1 MLKRLL
7 QEPLIHFMAFALVIF
22 GVYALISPQRE
33 NAPGQILITSG
44 KIDQIASLFAKTWQR
59 QPTVIELKGLIDD
72 YVKEEIY
79 YREAKELGLDTDDT
93 VIRRR
98 LRSKM
103 EFLNDSEVDS
113 LSPSDSELEKYL
125 KAHASKFEI
134 DATMAFQ
141 QIFLNPDRHGDK
153 IGQDAAAILQVLQTN
168 PATDPAT
175 LGDPSLLPP
184 ELPLTSKT
192 SIGQTF
198 GAEFADALDMVK
210 PGQWTGP
217 LKSGLGLHIVR
228 VAERK
233 AGRIPD
239 LREVRD
245 DVVRE
250 WSHDKRKELE
260 DSRLQELLK
269 RYDVTIEMP
278 SGAQA
283 AQ

>member
-7 QEPLIHFMAFALVIF
+7 QEPLIHFTVFALVIF
-22 GVYALISPQRE
+22 GAYALISPQRE
-33 NAPGQILITSG
+33 IAPGQILITSG
-44 KIDQIASLFAKTWQR
+44 KIDQITSLFAKTWQR
-59 QPTVIELKGLIDD
+59 PPTVVELKGLIDD

-98 LRSKM
+98 LRFKM
-103 EFLNDSEVDS
+103 EFLNDAAVDS
-113 LSPSDSELEKYL
+113 LSPSDAELEKYL

-134 DATMAFQ
+134 DGMTAFQ

-153 IGQDAAAILQVLQTN
+153 IDQDAAAILQVLRAN

-175 LGDPSLLPP
+175 LGDASLLPA
-184 ELPLTSKT
+184 ELPLTNKT

-198 GAEFADALDMVK
+198 GAEFADALDLATL
-210 PGQWTGP
+210 GQWMGP

-233 AGRIPD
+233 AGRSPD

-250 WSHDKRKELE
+250 WNHDKRKELE
-260 DSRLQELLK
+260 NSRLQELLK
-269 RYDVTIEMP
+269 RYEVIIESP